1 MDKYDEIANRLSA
14 AADRKRTM
22 AQIKVQA
29 EIDAINREYTA
40 YVDGVD
46 DAIRQI
52 RAAEEMAV
60 KGGEG

>member
-22 AQIKVQA
+22 AQIKAQS
-29 EIDAINREYTA
+29 EIDAINREYAA

-52 RAAEEMAV
+52 RAAEAMHG
-60 KGGEG
+60 KGGDA

>member
-22 AQIKVQA
+22 AQIKAQA
-29 EIDAINREYTA
+29 EIDAINREYAA

-52 RAAEEMAV
+52 RAAEEMDG
-60 KGGEG
+60 KGGDG

>member
-14 AADRKRTM
+14 AADRKRAM
-22 AQIKVQA
+22 AQIKAQA
-29 EIDAINREYTA
+29 EIDALNREYAA

-52 RAAEEMAV
+52 RAAEEKAKKV
-60 KGGEG
+60 GEN

>member
-22 AQIKVQA
+22 AQIKAQA
-29 EIDAINREYTA
+29 EIDAINREYAA

-52 RAAEEMAV
+52 RVAEEMDG
-60 KGGEG
+60 KGGDG

>member
-22 AQIKVQA
+22 AQIKAQA
-29 EIDAINREYTA
+29 EIDALNREYAA

-52 RAAEEMAV
+52 RAAEEKTKKV
-60 KGGEG
+60 GEN

>member
-14 AADRKRTM
+14 AADKKRTM
-22 AQIKVQA
+22 AQIKAHA
-29 EIDAINREYTA
+29 EIDAINREYAA

-60 KGGEG
+60 EGGEG